1 MSIRTRQLKGG
12 RRAYDVELRRPDGT
26 KYGRTFHTKREAETW
41 EAQQRADRS
50 RSRWVDPTAGHILF
64 RDYADEWLRNRPK
77 LRPRTVELY
86 RSELRC
92 HLLPVFGDIA
102 LDRITKRLI
111 RGWYADLVA
120 TRSQVTAAKCYRLLA
135 AILNTAVDDELIGS
149 NACRIK
155 GAAVERSPERPLA
168 TIDEVFAIA
177 NAIEPRY
184 RALVLLAAFC
194 GLRLGELTGLT
205 RADLDPLHRTV
216 AVTKQRQELATGTTL
231 SAPKSAAA
239 VRKVAIPPAIA
250 EELELHLASWAEPGR
265 DGALFTGPKGG
276 LRRASFYKAWHE
288 ALQKARI
295 RSDLRP
301 HDLRHLANMLA
312 ARVPGTT
319 TKDLMARIG
328 HVSAQASLRYQH
340 ATEAGDRAMSVG
352 IDAAIREAR
361 SGGAEGRTAVTA
373 RATEDPA
380 PEHGG
385 VRRRVARG

>member
-1 MSIRTRQLKGG
+1 MSIRTRRLKGG
-12 RRAYDVELRRPDGT
+12 RRAYDVELRCPDGS

-50 RSRWVDPTAGHILF
+50 RNRWVDPTAGHILF
-64 RDYADEWLRNRPK
+64 REYAEEWLRNRPK
-77 LRPRTVELY
+77 LRPRTLELY

-92 HLLPVFGDIA
+92 HLLPAFGETA
-102 LDRITKRLI
+102 LDRITKRVI
-111 RGWYADLVA
+111 RTWYAGLVA
-120 TRSQVTAAKCYRLLA
+120 SRSQVTAAKCYRLLA
-135 AILNTAVDDELIGS
+135 AILNTAVEDELIPN

-177 NAIEPRY
+177 DAIDPRY

-194 GLRLGELTGLT
+194 GLRLGELTGLA

-239 VRKVAIPPAIA
+239 VRKVGVPPAIA
-250 EELELHLASWAEPGR
+250 EELELHLANWAEPGV
-265 DGALFTGPKGG
+265 DGAVFTGPKGG

-288 ALQKARI
+288 ALRKANI
-295 RSDLRP
+295 RTDLRR

-328 HVSAQASLRYQH
+328 HVSAVASLRYQH
-340 ATEAGDRAMSVG
+340 ATEAADRAMSVG
-352 IDAAIREAR
+352 IDAAIRDAR
-361 SGGAEGRTAVTA
+361 AGGAHRPTTADA
-373 RATEDPA
+373 
-380 PEHGG
+380 G
-385 VRRRVARG
+385 